1 MPSHLIYDCLFPV
14 LCWYFYIYL
23 YAGNAHIFSQEKKKT
38 ANIQMH
44 LFESKTTQH
53 STTEKIREN
62 NNNNNNEELMCAF
75 EHIVENIVCV
85 FQCLS
90 VVVSLTD
97 NVPFVGSFFLSVV
110 VVVVVVVV
118 FSKPFVCDV
127 NFSKPTKKTV
137 PIHKEW
143 QTCQIVTKNGN
154 NNGMLNSVA
163 HISGP
168 GRSYVSLTIYYS
180 DVLARIHDVCDFIT
194 FRCPFTV

>member
-1 MPSHLIYDCLFPV
+1 MLIFLYLFVCWKCPYLFPGKEENSK
-14 LCWYFYIYL
+14 YT
-23 YAGNAHIFSQEKKKT
+23 NASIRIQNHT
-38 ANIQMH
+38 A
-44 LFESKTTQH
+44 QH